1 MVVGSAQGRS
11 RAPCRLP
18 SVHLETYAQHHRW
31 ADAGH
36 QRRKY
41 IQQVEHPAVGGALT
55 QRLSL
60 RLRAANPWVIDSL
73 LATAFLVIA
82 LSTHLGPTDSGVQY
96 HDANL
101 ASVLLAIGVAVPYYF
116 RRHAPLAVLLIS
128 EACVVALAVAGYRT
142 GATPGVLLVGLYTV
156 AAWCD
161 VRDRAIGA
169 GAIVIGL
176 AVVAVVG
183 TPGVSRVELA
193 LNFASFAA
201 AYLFGS
207 TMRNRRLYAEQ
218 LEARA
223 SALERDRNE
232 ETRRALAEERLRIA
246 QELHDVVA
254 HSMGVIAV
262 QAGVGAHVIDSE
274 PGEAKK
280 ALEAISQTSRSA
292 LVEIRRMLG
301 VLREDQGASYVPAPG
316 LADLHRLVR
325 DVASAGLHAEVRVEG
340 ITTKLPLG
348 VDLTAY
354 RIVQEALTNV
364 LKHAGRATATVIVGY
379 EGTALRLEIL
389 DDGRGVNGRATPGG
403 HGLVGMRERVGMYG
417 GSFEAGPRTG
427 GGYRVAVRLPYGET
441 A

>member
-1 MVVGSAQGRS
+1 M
-11 RAPCRLP
+11 
-18 SVHLETYAQHHRW
+18 
-31 ADAGH
+31 
-36 QRRKY
+36 
-41 IQQVEHPAVGGALT
+41 AVGVPLT
-55 QRLSL
+55 QRFSL
-60 RLRAANPWVIDSL
+60 RLRATNPWVIDSL
-73 LATAFLVIA
+73 VATALLVIV
-82 LSTHLGPTDSGVQY
+82 LVSHLGTTDSGVKY

-101 ASVLLAIGVAVPYYF
+101 VSVLLAIGVAVPYYF
-116 RRHAPLAVLLIS
+116 RHHAPLAVLLIS
-128 EACVVALAVAGYRT
+128 EVCLVALAVGDYRT
-142 GATPGVLLVGLYTV
+142 GVAPVVLVVGLYAV

-161 VRDRAIGA
+161 VRDRAIGV

-176 AVVAVVG
+176 IIVVVAG
-183 TPGVSRVELA
+183 IPGGNGVAWSFALA
-193 LNFASFAA
+193 AAA

-207 TMRNRRLYAEQ
+207 TMRNRRLYTEQ

-223 SALERDRNE
+223 SALERERDE

-262 QAGVGAHVIDSE
+262 QSGVGAHVIDSE
-274 PGEAKK
+274 PGEAKQ
-280 ALEAISQTSRSA
+280 ALEAISQTSRST

-301 VLREDQGASYVPAPG
+301 VLREDSGASHAPAPG
-316 LADLHRLVR
+316 LADLHRLVQE
-325 DVASAGLHAEVRVEG
+325 VAGAGLHAEVRVEG
-340 ITTKLPLG
+340 TTAKLPPG
-348 VDLTAY
+348 VDFTAY

-389 DDGRGVNGRATPGG
+389 DDGRGVNGPATPGG
-403 HGLVGMRERVGMYG
+403 HGLVGMRERVGVYG

-427 GGYRVAVRLPYGET
+427 GGFRVAARLPYGET

>member
-1 MVVGSAQGRS
+1 LLDWRRVAL
-11 RAPCRLP
+11 APLP
-18 SVHLETYAQHHRW
+18 VHLETYAKHPLW
-31 ADAGH
+31 ADARH
-36 QRRKY
+36 QRRGY
-41 IQQVEHPAVGGALT
+41 IEQVEHQAIGLPLT

-60 RLRAANPWVIDSL
+60 RLRAANPWVVDSL
-73 LATAFLVIA
+73 LATVFLVIVLVGHFSA
-82 LSTHLGPTDSGVQY
+82 ADNGVKY
-96 HDANL
+96 HDPNVV
-101 ASVLLAIGVAVPYYF
+101 SVLLTIGVAVPYYF

-128 EACVVALAVAGYRT
+128 GVCVVALSVGNFQTSAA
-142 GATPGVLLVGLYTV
+142 PGVLLVGLYTV

-176 AVVAVVG
+176 TIVAAEGIPGASGVG
-183 TPGVSRVELA
+183 VA
-193 LNFASFAA
+193 LSFASFAA

-207 TMRNRRLYAEQ
+207 TMRNRRLYSEQ
-218 LEARA
+218 LEGRA
-223 SALERDRNE
+223 SVLERERNE

-262 QAGVGAHVIDSE
+262 QAGMGTHVIDSE

-280 ALEAISQTSRSA
+280 ALQAILQTSRST

-301 VLREDQGASYVPAPG
+301 VLREDQGTSYVPAPG

-340 ITTKLPLG
+340 TTTELPPG
-348 VDLTAY
+348 VDFTAY

-389 DDGRGVNGRATPGG
+389 DDGRGVNGRDSPGG
-403 HGLVGMRERVGMYG
+403 HGLVGMRERVGVYG

-427 GGYRVAVRLPYGET
+427 GGFRVAVRLPYGET

>member
-1 MVVGSAQGRS
+1 MLLQVS
-11 RAPCRLP
+11 PCGPR
-18 SVHLETYAQHHRW
+18 SVHLETYTKHLRR
-31 ADAGH
+31 ADARH
-36 QRRKY
+36 QRRRY
-41 IQQVEHPAVGGALT
+41 IERVEQPPVGVPLT

-60 RLRAANPWVIDSL
+60 SLRAANPWVIDSF
-73 LATAFLVIA
+73 LATAFLVIVLDGHFSA
-82 LSTHLGPTDSGVQY
+82 TDSGVKY
-96 HDANL
+96 HDPNL
-101 ASVLLAIGVAVPYYF
+101 VSVLLTIGVAVPYYF

-128 EACVVALAVAGYRT
+128 EVCLVALAVGDYQTSA
-142 GATPGVLLVGLYTV
+142 APAVLLVGLYTV

-169 GAIVIGL
+169 GAVVIGL
-176 AVVAVVG
+176 TVVG
-183 TPGVSRVELA
+183 VLGIPGESRVGLA
-193 LNFASFAA
+193 LSIPATFAA

-207 TMRNRRLYAEQ
+207 TMRNRRLYGEQ
-218 LEARA
+218 LDARA
-223 SALERDRNE
+223 SALERQRNE

-280 ALEAISQTSRSA
+280 ALEAISRTSRST

-301 VLREDQGASYVPAPG
+301 VLREDQRAPYVPAPG
-316 LADLHRLVR
+316 LADLPRLVR

-340 ITTKLPLG
+340 TTTELPPG
-348 VDLTAY
+348 VDFTAY
-354 RIVQEALTNV
+354 RVVQEALTNV
-364 LKHAGRATATVIVGY
+364 LKHAGRATATVIIGY

-389 DDGRGVNGRATPGG
+389 DDGRGVNGRAPPGG
-403 HGLVGMRERVGMYG
+403 HGLVGMRERVGVYG

-427 GGYRVAVRLPYGET
+427 GGFRVAVRLPYGET

>member
-1 MVVGSAQGRS
+1 
-11 RAPCRLP
+11 
-18 SVHLETYAQHHRW
+18 
-31 ADAGH
+31 
-36 QRRKY
+36 
-41 IQQVEHPAVGGALT
+41 
-55 QRLSL
+55 
-60 RLRAANPWVIDSL
+60 VIDSL
-73 LATAFLVIA
+73 LATAFLVGV
-82 LSTHLGPTDSGVQY
+82 LVGHLGATDSAVKY
-96 HDANL
+96 HDPNL
-101 ASVLLAIGVAVPYYF
+101 VSVLLAIGVAVPYYF
-116 RRHAPLAVLLIS
+116 RRHAPLAVLLLS
-128 EACVVALAVAGYRT
+128 EACLVALAVGDYRT
-142 GATPGVLLVGLYTV
+142 GPAPGVLLVGLYTV

-169 GAIVIGL
+169 GAAVIGL
-176 AVVAVVG
+176 TVVAVVG
-183 TPGVSRVELA
+183 VPGGISGAGVA
-193 LNFASFAA
+193 LNFAAFAA

-207 TMRNRRLYAEQ
+207 TMRNRRLYGEQ

-223 SALERDRNE
+223 RALERERDE

-280 ALEAISQTSRSA
+280 ALEAISQTSRSTLA
-292 LVEIRRMLG
+292 EIRRMLG
-301 VLREDQGASYVPAPG
+301 VLRDDEGLSYVPAPG

-325 DVASAGLHAEVRVEG
+325 DVATAGLHAEVRVEG
-340 ITTKLPLG
+340 TTTELPPG

-364 LKHAGRATATVIVGY
+364 LKHAGRATAIVVIGY
-379 EGTALRLEIL
+379 EDKALRLEIL
-389 DDGRGVNGRATPGG
+389 DDGRGVNGRAAPGG
-403 HGLVGMRERVGMYG
+403 HGLVGMRERVGVYG

-427 GGYRVAVRLPYGET
+427 GGFRVAVRLPYGET

>member
-1 MVVGSAQGRS
+1 M
-11 RAPCRLP
+11 
-18 SVHLETYAQHHRW
+18 YAKHHRS
-31 ADAGH
+31 ADACH
-36 QRRKY
+36 QRPGY
-41 IQQVEHPAVGGALT
+41 IEQVEHPAVGVPLT

-60 RLRAANPWVIDSL
+60 RLRAANPWVIDSF
-73 LATAFLVIA
+73 LATAFLVIV
-82 LSTHLGPTDSGVQY
+82 LVGHFSTTDSGVKY
-96 HDANL
+96 HHPNVV
-101 ASVLLAIGVAVPYYF
+101 SVLLTIGVAVPYYF

-128 EACVVALAVAGYRT
+128 GVCLVALALGDYQT
-142 GATPGVLLVGLYTV
+142 GAAPGVLLVGLYTV
-156 AAWCD
+156 AAWCN

-169 GAIVIGL
+169 GAVVIGL
-176 AVVAVVG
+176 TIVGVVG
-183 TPGVSRVELA
+183 RPGASA
-193 LNFASFAA
+193 TGAAFSFATFAA

-207 TMRNRRLYAEQ
+207 TMRNRRLYSEQ
-218 LEARA
+218 LQARA
-223 SALERDRNE
+223 RVLERERNE
-232 ETRRALAEERLRIA
+232 ETRRALVEERLRIA

-262 QAGVGAHVIDSE
+262 QAGMGTHVIDSE

-280 ALEAISQTSRSA
+280 ALEAISQTSRST

-316 LADLHRLVR
+316 LADLHRLLR
-325 DVASAGLHAEVRVEG
+325 DVAGAGLHAEVRVEG
-340 ITTKLPLG
+340 TTTELPPG
-348 VDLTAY
+348 VDFTAY

-364 LKHAGRATATVIVGY
+364 LKHAGRATATVIIGY

-403 HGLVGMRERVGMYG
+403 HGLVGMRERVGVYG

-427 GGYRVAVRLPYGET
+427 GGFRVAVRLPYGET